1 MAAVPYLEPASAN
14 QILRASCATVVK
26 RTSIPA
32 LTVTCFH
39 VKEVEHVEVMG
50 IVRHQA
56 RVCVILALLLATG
69 GMDTVFLSAVDPAR
83 IRADVQVLPIP

>member
-14 QILRASCATVVK
+14 QILRASCATLV
-26 RTSIPA
+26 RLTCIRA
-32 LTVTCFH
+32 LIVTCFH
-39 VKEVEHVEVMG
+39 VKEVERAEVMA

-56 RVCVILALLLATG
+56 RVCAILALLLAKG
-69 GMDTVFLSAVDPAR
+69 GVDTVFLSAVDPAR

>member
-26 RTSIPA
+26 RTSIPG

-39 VKEVEHVEVMG
+39 VKEVEHVEAMG
-50 IVRHQA
+50 IVQHQA
-56 RVCVILALLLATG
+56 RVCAILALLLAKG
-69 GMDTVFLSAVDPAR
+69 GVDTVFLFAVDLA
-83 IRADVQVLPIP
+83 